1 VFWLRTKLAAV
12 LQLRQFVELIAQV
25 AQEGEQREQTG
36 DVGTSNRPGRQAQ
49 LPLIPDRVSSPE
61 VFLLFKHEVQAVGD
75 EHMTQPLGQ
84 GRQTEPF
91 L

>member
-1 VFWLRTKLAAV
+1 MKLAAV
-12 LQLRQFVELIAQV
+12 LQLRQFVALIVQV

-36 DVGTSNRPGRQAQ
+36 EEATSNRPGRQAQ
-49 LPLIPDRVSSPE
+49 LRLIPKRVSSPE

-75 EHMTQPLGQ
+75 EHIAQPLGQ
-84 GRQTEPF
+84 GIQTEPF